1 MSLQTSFRRKRKAP
15 MSEMNVVPYIDVMLV
30 LLVIFMVTAPMLTQG
45 IEVNLPEASS
55 DTLSV
60 RDQTPLIV
68 SVTVNGSYSLQDGD
82 RQITVTLSSLPDEIR
97 ARRSDEHSD
106 VPVLVNGDSAVGYGK
121 VVELMA
127 ALQAAGV
134 KQVGLL
140 TEPPAS
146 RQ

>member
-45 IEVNLPEASS
+45 VEVNLPEANS

-82 RQITVTLSSLPDEIR
+82 RQITVTLNSLPDEIR
-97 ARRSDEHSD
+97 ARRSDEHSE
-106 VPVLVNGDSAVGYGK
+106 VPVLVNGDAAVGYGK
-121 VVELMA
+121 VIELMA

-140 TEPPAS
+140 TEPPVS

>member
-106 VPVLVNGDSAVGYGK
+106 VPVLVNGYGK

>member
-1 MSLQTSFRRKRKAP
+1 MSRTRKRRL
-15 MSEMNVVPYIDVMLV
+15 MNQINVVPYIDVTLV

-97 ARRSDEHSD
+97 ARRGDEHSD

-121 VVELMA
+121 VVQLMA

>member
-1 MSLQTSFRRKRKAP
+1 
-15 MSEMNVVPYIDVMLV
+15 
-30 LLVIFMVTAPMLTQG
+30 MVTAPMLTQG

-106 VPVLVNGDSAVGYGK
+106 VPVLVMVT
-121 VVELMA
+121 L
-127 ALQAAGV
+127 
-134 KQVGLL
+134 
-140 TEPPAS
+140 P
-146 RQ
+146 